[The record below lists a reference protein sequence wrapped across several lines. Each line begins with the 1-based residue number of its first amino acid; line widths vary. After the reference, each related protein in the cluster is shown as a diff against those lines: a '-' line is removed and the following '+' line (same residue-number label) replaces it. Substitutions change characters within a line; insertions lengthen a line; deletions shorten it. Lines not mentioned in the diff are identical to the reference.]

1 MDDKLNLPSKFESIA
16 IELGERGFVPFDP
29 ASADYRARV
38 AFDSGRLVKLI
49 ALIDESR
56 PGTALDLGAS
66 PYIVTAALLERG
78 WNVTANGLP
87 ISNYGTAGT
96 ITIRYPDSSE
106 RTAHLSLFDVESP
119 FPVPDNAFDA
129 VIAGEIFEH
138 LYRQPWFML
147 SEAWRCL
154 RPGGRLYLT
163 TPNGLSVDS
172 FIQWLKRDATGMGF
186 NPKAPTIRHAREY
199 SPEEMQ
205 EVVSSQ
211 GFAVERIFTRNYSHI
226 GAGGFPGILG
236 PVKRR
241 LYRGLHYLSEREE
254 RGTLHDRGQIIF
266 IVAMRTE
273 DAPRMPPNF
282 MLYGIGDERTGH
294 NFPPGASRDV

>member
-1 MDDKLNLPSKFESIA
+1 VDDKPRLASKLQSIV
-16 IELGERGFVPFDP
+16 IELDDRGFVPFDP
-29 ASADYRARV
+29 ASPDYQARV
-38 AFDSGRLVKLI
+38 AFDSGRLSSLI

-87 ISNYGTAGT
+87 ISNYGTAGS
-96 ITIRYPDSSE
+96 ITIRYADSSE
-106 RTAHLSLFDVESP
+106 LTAHLSLFDVESP
-119 FPVPDNAFDA
+119 FPLPDNAFDA

-138 LYRQPWFML
+138 LYRRPWFML

-163 TPNGLSVDS
+163 TPNGLSLDRL
-172 FIQWLKRDATGMGF
+172 IHWLKRDATGMGF
-186 NPKAPTIRHAREY
+186 NPEAPTIRHAREY
-199 SPEEMQ
+199 SPEEMWG
-205 EVVSSQ
+205 VVSSQ
-211 GFAVERIFTRNYSHI
+211 GFAVERVFTRNYSHI

-241 LYRGLHYLSEREE
+241 LYRILHYLTEREC
-254 RGTLHDRGQIIF
+254 GTLHDRGQIIF
-266 IVAMRTE
+266 LVAVRTE

-282 MLYGIGDERTGH
+282 MLYGIGDERTGY
-294 NFPPGASRDV
+294 NFLSGTSCDV

>member
-1 MDDKLNLPSKFESIA
+1 MDDKRNLPSKLESVVIK
-16 IELGERGFVPFDP
+16 LGERAFVPFDP
-29 ASADYRARV
+29 ASPHYQARV
-38 AFDSGRLVKLI
+38 TFDSLRLSKLI

-56 PGTALDLGAS
+56 PGKALDLGAS

-78 WNVTANGLP
+78 WSVTANGLP
-87 ISNYGTAGT
+87 ISNYETDGT
-96 ITIRYPDSSE
+96 ITIRYSDSGE
-106 RTAHLSLFDVESP
+106 QRGYLSLFDVESP
-119 FPVPDNAFDA
+119 FPVADNAYDA

-138 LYRQPWFML
+138 LYRQPWVML

-172 FIQWLKRDATGMGF
+172 FVRWLKRDATGMGF
-186 NPKAPTIRHAREY
+186 NPQAPTIRHAREY
-199 SPEEMQ
+199 SPEEMR

-226 GAGGFPGILG
+226 GEGGFGGVFG

-241 LYRGLHYLSEREE
+241 LYYALHYLSERE
-254 RGTLHDRGQIIF
+254 GGILHDRGQIIF
-266 IVAMRTE
+266 IVAVRTK
-273 DAPRMPPNF
+273 DPPRKPPSF

-294 NFPPGASRDV
+294 NFPSGASRDV